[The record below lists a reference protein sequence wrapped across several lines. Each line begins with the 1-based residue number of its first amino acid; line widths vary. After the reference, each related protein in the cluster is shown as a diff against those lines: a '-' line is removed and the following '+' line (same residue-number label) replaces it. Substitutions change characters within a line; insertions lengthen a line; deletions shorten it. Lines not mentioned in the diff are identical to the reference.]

1 MAKGKVRT
9 GYNQKTMEHL
19 HTGAGAFFKDFTVG
33 TDTYEAART
42 GGKLLGATQGGGEF
56 KAAAEIRN
64 IEIDGLPG
72 KGKGTEIIDYID
84 VSMAMNFIETTP
96 EILAM
101 ALGAA
106 DIDTT
111 TNGTYDIITGRNA
124 FEDADYIGNITYIGT
139 ITGSEEPIIIQ
150 IFNALSTDGLN
161 IKVEDKKEGVIP
173 VTVYGHY
180 EDTGEGTLDAP
191 PYRIYYPKGNNAAT
205 PVASVKGGT
214 YATTQTVS
222 LTCATSGATIHYTTN
237 GFEPTVDD
245 AAYTTSISVATDMIL
260 KAKAIKTGMADS
272 ATMTETYR
280 IGE

>member
-1 MAKGKVRT
+1 MGKVRT
-9 GYNQKTMEHL
+9 GYSQKTMENL
-19 HTGAGAFFKDFTVG
+19 HTGAGAFFKNFIVG
-33 TDTYEAART
+33 TDTYESARL
-42 GGKLLGATQGGGEF
+42 GGKLIGATQGGGEF
-56 KAAAEIRN
+56 KAVAEIRN
-64 IEIDGLPG
+64 IDIDGLPG
-72 KGKGTEIIDYID
+72 KGQGTEIIDYID
-84 VSMAMNFIETTP
+84 VSMGMNFIETTP
-96 EILAM
+96 DILAM

-150 IFNALSTDGLN
+150 VFNALSTDGLN

-180 EDTGEGTLDAP
+180 KDNGEGTLDAP
-191 PYRIYYPKGNNAAT
+191 PYRIYYPKGNNVAT
-205 PVASVKGGT
+205 PVASVKGGN
-214 YATTQTVS
+214 YALTQTVA
-222 LTCATSGATIHYTTN
+222 LTCATSGATIYYSIN
-237 GFEPTVDD
+237 GFEPTIADT
-245 AAYTTSISVATDMIL
+245 AYSTELAIATDTIL
-260 KAKAIKTGMADS
+260 KAKAIKSGMADS

>member
-1 MAKGKVRT
+1 MT
-9 GYNQKTMEHL
+9 
-19 HTGAGAFFKDFTVG
+19 
-33 TDTYEAART
+33 
-42 GGKLLGATQGGGEF
+42 
-56 KAAAEIRN
+56 
-64 IEIDGLPG
+64 
-72 KGKGTEIIDYID
+72 
-84 VSMAMNFIETTP
+84 MNFIETTP
-96 EILAM
+96 DILAM

-106 DIDTT
+106 DIDST
-111 TNGTYDIITGRNA
+111 TNGTYSIITGRNA

-150 IFNALSTDGLN
+150 VFNALSTDGLN

-191 PYRIYYPKGNNAAT
+191 PYRIYYPKGSNVAT

-214 YATTQTVS
+214 YATSQTIS
-222 LTCATSGATIHYTTN
+222 LSCATAGATIYYTTN
-237 GFEPTVDD
+237 GFEPTADD
-245 AAYTTSISVATDMIL
+245 SSYSTAITVAADTIL
-260 KAKAIKTGMADS
+260 KAKAIKSGMADS